1 MTAIKLVAFDV
12 GETLVD
18 ETRLWSEWADWL
30 RVPRFTFMAA
40 LGVVIGAG
48 RSHRDVFPLVS
59 SYNAAE
65 ATARRTAEG
74 WRYDVRA
81 GDLYPD
87 ALPCVAKLRRLGYQV
102 AIVGNQQIESEDALR
117 ALGLEANWFG
127 SSARWGI
134 EKPSRAF
141 FERVIAEAGLPPEQ
155 IAYVGDHPDNDISAA
170 QAAGL
175 RTIFLRRGPWAIAHE
190 TSAAAQS
197 VDLRISSLDE
207 LPDAFGTIAPR

>member
-1 MTAIKLVAFDV
+1 MTAIKLVVFDV

-30 RVPRFTFMAA
+30 QIPRFTFMAA

-59 SYNAAE
+59 LYSAAE
-65 ATARRTAEG
+65 AAARRTAEG
-74 WRYDVRA
+74 WCYDIRA
-81 GDLYPD
+81 DDLYPD
-87 ALPCVAKLRRLGYQV
+87 ALPCVARLRQKGYQV

-127 SSARWGI
+127 SSARWGV

-141 FERVIAEAGLPPEQ
+141 FERVIAEAGLPPQE
-155 IAYVGDHPDNDISAA
+155 IAYVGDHPENDIRAA
-170 QAAGL
+170 QACGL

-190 TSAAAQS
+190 NSAAARQA
-197 VDLRISSLDE
+197 DISSLDE
-207 LPDAFGTIAPR
+207 LPDKLETMASR

>member
-1 MTAIKLVAFDV
+1 MAAIKLVAFDV

-59 SYNAAE
+59 PYSAAE
-65 ATARRTAEG
+65 ASARRIAEG
-74 WRYDVRA
+74 WRYDIRA
-81 GDLYPD
+81 DDLYPD
-87 ALPCVAKLRRLGYQV
+87 ALQCVAKLRRLGYQV

-117 ALGLEANWFG
+117 TLGLEANWFG
-127 SSARWGI
+127 SSARWGV

-141 FERVIAEAGLPPEQ
+141 FERIIAEAGLSPEE
-155 IAYVGDHPDNDISAA
+155 IAYVGDHPDNDIKAA
-170 QAAGL
+170 QACGL

-190 TSAAAQS
+190 TSAAARLA
-197 VDLRISSLDE
+197 DLHISSLDE
-207 LPDAFGTIAPR
+207 LAGKLETMAPR